1 MSDSNNDDTSKKGE
15 EREVTDPVTHL
26 PLLIHDNTSFE
37 LHQVSYPSSNSPVG
51 QMDAVVRNELRH
63 RRWQYSDSQGKRK
76 SRAFM
81 TSAVA
86 AGAGGAASLA
96 LSWIFRTFVSSSEVL
111 NLVLGGATCCV
122 IGLVAGGAVLHYGG
136 QEEEQSSIDDDD
148 DRTRPEPLAGP
159 ETAAWLNSFLAS
171 LWPIVNPA
179 LFTSVSD
186 MLEDAL
192 QATLPKLVHGVRVA
206 DIGQG
211 TEPLRILG
219 VRSLSANET
228 SGTKPE
234 DGDFVNLE
242 LAVAYKARSVGQ
254 DAGLTGRS
262 RNAHLLM
269 EFYLSGG
276 IVLPVWVEL
285 TGLVAKMRLR
295 VQLMPNP
302 PFLSLMT
309 LTLLGQP
316 KVEIHCTPLAQN
328 FLNIMDIP
336 GLSGWLQSAI
346 DMAVGQYVA
355 PRSLNL
361 DLKTLLTGKEKM
373 DTDAIGAVIVTLK
386 SAQGFR
392 NGDEGKFWLSKKQK
406 QGDPYVSVGWG
417 KWGKPFC
424 STRIIENES
433 RPVWEETMM
442 LLVTPAEI
450 HARERLRLQLWD
462 SGRSLVFLQQLSVT
476 DPIPDRFSADDILG
490 TVEISLHDII
500 ETSNQSRSR
509 QDDLVASDGSK
520 WPGVLHWSVGYFSKT
535 DVAATTETVI
545 QEDENAHAAMP
556 ERDTQSAEMR
566 EQKQKD
572 LKEKEDEIIA
582 STKPSDEWLS
592 GILSVSIEQIT
603 ELGVQKKRK
612 DSDLP
617 SPYCTVIVN
626 HQRMYKTR
634 TKMKTKKPYFN
645 ASTERF
651 IKNWFDAT
659 VIIAARDARVHETDP
674 LLGVVVLPLQKI
686 FKHRSQV
693 TDSFP
698 LVGGIG
704 YGRVRLSLAFRSV
717 QAKLPRELLGW
728 DLCTLEIQP
737 SVKTSANF
745 PADLASCKL
754 IVQTP
759 YGRRKMY
766 PHPDG
771 GWKTKIESR
780 SVRLAVKNR
789 YASCLLVQFQK
800 RALGPDVIPA
810 FSTLWLKDIPDGEEL
825 AVTLTVRKN
834 VNDALTRARF
844 NATTDIG
851 EPIGSIDVK
860 VKLWPG
866 LSGYHQYMADKD
878 ASLAEV
884 MEVLDCAEES
894 HDDIQRDVLYE
905 SDSSV
910 SSVSSTSGSS
920 DGTIDGVKNQ
930 FKDYRKRKGELH
942 RKHRGLMQWKG
953 VRNIA
958 WLGRSVE
965 NKADKLEHKLKGK
978 LKHQQKEMGIEREV

>member
-1 MSDSNNDDTSKKGE
+1 
-15 EREVTDPVTHL
+15 
-26 PLLIHDNTSFE
+26 
-37 LHQVSYPSSNSPVG
+37 
-51 QMDAVVRNELRH
+51 MD
-63 RRWQYSDSQGKRK
+63 GKR
-76 SRAFM
+76 
-81 TSAVA
+81 
-86 AGAGGAASLA
+86 L
-96 LSWIFRTFVSSSEVL
+96 
-111 NLVLGGATCCV
+111 
-122 IGLVAGGAVLHYGG
+122 
-136 QEEEQSSIDDDD
+136 
-148 DRTRPEPLAGP
+148 P
-159 ETAAWLNSFLAS
+159 ETAAWLNSFLATV
-171 LWPIVNPA
+171 WPIINPA

-211 TEPLRILG
+211 SEPLRILG
-219 VRSLSANET
+219 VRSLNADET
-228 SGTKPE
+228 A
-234 DGDFVNLE
+234 VNLE
-242 LAVAYKARSVGQ
+242 LAVAMP
-254 DAGLTGRS
+254 GLTGRS

-276 IVLPVWVEL
+276 VVLPVWVEL

-302 PFLSLMT
+302 PFLSFMT

-316 KVEIHCTPLAQN
+316 KLAKN

-336 GLSGWLQSAI
+336 GLSDWLQSAI

-361 DLKTLLTGKEKM
+361 DLKTLLTGKEKT
-373 DTDAIGAVIVTLK
+373 DTDAIGVIVITLK
-386 SAQGFR
+386 SAEGFR
-392 NGDEGKFWLSKKQK
+392 NGDEGKK

-424 STRIIENES
+424 STRIIENEA
-433 RPVWEETMM
+433 RPVWEETMV

-462 SGRSLVFLQQLSVT
+462 S
-476 DPIPDRFSADDILG
+476 DRFSADDILG
-490 TVEISLHDII
+490 TVETPLHDII
-500 ETSNQSRSR
+500 ATSNQSRSR

-520 WPGVLHWSVGYFSKT
+520 WPGTLHWRDPQSVEIK
-535 DVAATTETVI
+535 
-545 QEDENAHAAMP
+545 
-556 ERDTQSAEMR
+556 
-566 EQKQKD
+566 EQKQND

-582 STKPSDEWLS
+582 NTKPSDEWLS
-592 GILSVSIEQIT
+592 GILSVTVEQIT
-603 ELGVQKKRK
+603 ELGVPKVREAGAPKNE

-617 SPYCTVIVN
+617 SPYCTIIVN
-626 HQRMYKTR
+626 HQQVYKTR

-645 ASTERF
+645 ASSERF
-651 IKNWFDAT
+651 IKNWPDTT

-674 LLGVVVLPLQKI
+674 LLGVVVLPLQKL

-698 LVGGIG
+698 LIGGIG
-704 YGRVRLSLAFRSV
+704 YGRLRLSLAFRSV

-737 SVKTSANF
+737 DVQTSANF
-745 PADLASCKL
+745 PVDLGSCKL
-754 IVQTP
+754 IAETP
-759 YGRRKMY
+759 YGRRKLY

-771 GWKTKIESR
+771 GWKPKIESR
-780 SVRLAVKNR
+780 SIRLAVKNR

-800 RALGPDVIPA
+800 RVLGPDVIPA

-825 AVTLTVRKN
+825 SVTLTVWKN

-844 NATTDIG
+844 NASTDIG
-851 EPIGSIDVK
+851 ESLGSIDVK

-878 ASLAEV
+878 PSLAEV
-884 MEVLDCAEES
+884 MEILDCAEES
-894 HDDIQRDVLYE
+894 RDDIQRDVLYE

-920 DGTIDGVKNQ
+920 EGTIDGVKNQ
-930 FKDYRKRKGELH
+930 FKEYRKRKGELH

-958 WLGRSVE
+958 WIGRSVE
-965 NKADKLEHKLKGK
+965 HKADKLEHKLKGK

>member
-1 MSDSNNDDTSKKGE
+1 MSDSNNDDTSRKGE

-37 LHQVSYPSSNSPVG
+37 LCQVSYRSINSPAD
-51 QMDAVVRNELRH
+51 QMDAVLRDELRH

-76 SRAFM
+76 SRAFV
-81 TSAVA
+81 TGAVA

-96 LSWIFRTFVSSSEVL
+96 LSWMFRTFVSSSEVL

-122 IGLVAGGAVLHYGG
+122 MGLVAGGAVLHYGG
-136 QEEEQSSIDDDD
+136 QEEQPPMNDDNDS
-148 DRTRPEPLAGP
+148 RPEPVTDP
-159 ETAAWLNSFLAS
+159 ETAAWFNSFLAS

-192 QATLPKLVHGVRVA
+192 QATLPKLVHGIRVA

-211 TEPLRILG
+211 SEPLRILG
-219 VRSLSANET
+219 VRSLNADET

-234 DGDFVNLE
+234 DGNFVNLE
-242 LAVAYKARSVGQ
+242 LAVAYKARSAGQ
-254 DAGLTGRS
+254 DAGLTGCS

-285 TGLVAKMRLR
+285 TGLVAKTRLR

-361 DLKTLLTGKEKM
+361 DLKMLLTGKEKT
-373 DTDAIGAVIVTLK
+373 DTDAIGVIVVTLK

-392 NGDEGKFWLSKKQK
+392 NGDEGKSWLSKRQK

-462 SGRSLVFLQQLSVT
+462 S
-476 DPIPDRFSADDILG
+476 DRFSADDILG
-490 TVEISLHDII
+490 TVETSLHDII
-500 ETSNQSRSR
+500 ETSETSNQSRLR

-535 DVAATTETVI
+535 TLEHHSKDAAAISETVN
-545 QEDENAHAAMP
+545 QEDENGCAAMP
-556 ERDTQSAEMR
+556 GRSAQSVEIR
-566 EQKQKD
+566 EQKLKD
-572 LKEKEDEIIA
+572 MKEKKDEIIA

-592 GILSVSIEQIT
+592 GILSVNIEQIT
-603 ELGVQKKRK
+603 ELGIQKARDVGELEKE
-612 DSDLP
+612 DGDLP

-626 HQRMYKTR
+626 HQQVYKTR
-634 TKMKTKKPYFN
+634 TKMKSKKPYFN

-651 IKNWFDAT
+651 IKNWPDTT

-674 LLGVVVLPLQKI
+674 LLGVIVLPLQKL

-698 LVGGIG
+698 LIGGIG
-704 YGRVRLSLAFRSV
+704 YGRLRFSLAFRSV
-717 QAKLPRELLGW
+717 QAKLLREFLGW

-754 IVQTP
+754 IAETP
-759 YGRRKMY
+759 YGRRKLY

-789 YASCLLVQFQK
+789 YATCLLVQFQK
-800 RALGPDVIPA
+800 RVLGPDVIPA

-825 AVTLTVRKN
+825 IVTLPVKKN
-834 VNDALTRARF
+834 VNDTLTRARF
-844 NATTDIG
+844 NASNDIG

-866 LSGYHQYMADKD
+866 LSGYHQCMADKD

-894 HDDIQRDVLYE
+894 CDNVQRDVLYE

-910 SSVSSTSGSS
+910 LSVSSASESS

-930 FKDYRKRKGELH
+930 FKDYRKREGELH

-965 NKADKLEHKLKGK
+965 NKANKLEHKLKGK
-978 LKHQQKEMGIEREV
+978 LKHQQKEMGIEKEV

>member
-1 MSDSNNDDTSKKGE
+1 MSDSNNDDTGSKGE

-26 PLLIHDNTSFE
+26 PLLIHDNTSLE
-37 LHQVSYPSSNSPVG
+37 LHQVSYPSSDSPAG
-51 QMDAVVRNELRH
+51 QMDAVVRDELQH

-76 SRAFM
+76 SRAFI

-96 LSWIFRTFVSSSEVL
+96 LSWMFRTFVSSSEIL
-111 NLVLGGATCCV
+111 NLVLGGAACCV
-122 IGLVAGGAVLHYGG
+122 MGLVAGGAVLHYG
-136 QEEEQSSIDDDD
+136 EQDEQPVIDDGNDS
-148 DRTRPEPLAGP
+148 RPEPFTSP

-171 LWPIVNPA
+171 LWPIINPA

-192 QATLPKLVHGVRVA
+192 QATLPKLIHGVRVA

-211 TEPLRILG
+211 SEPLRILG
-219 VRSLSANET
+219 VRSLNADEA
-228 SGTKPE
+228 SGTKSE

-242 LAVAYKARSVGQ
+242 LAVAYKARSAGQ

-276 IVLPVWVEL
+276 VVLPVWVEL

-316 KVEIHCTPLAQN
+316 KVEIHCTPLAKN

-336 GLSGWLQSAI
+336 GLSDWLQSAI

-361 DLKTLLTGKEKM
+361 DLKTLLTGKEKT
-373 DTDAIGAVIVTLK
+373 DTDAIGVVVVTLK
-386 SAQGFR
+386 SAEGFR

-424 STRIIENES
+424 STRIIENEA
-433 RPVWEETMM
+433 RPVWEETMV

-462 SGRSLVFLQQLSVT
+462 S
-476 DPIPDRFSADDILG
+476 DRFSADDILG
-490 TVEISLHDII
+490 TVETPLHDII
-500 ETSNQSRSR
+500 ETSNQSKSR
-509 QDDLVASDGSK
+509 QDGLVASDGSK
-520 WPGVLHWSVGYFSKT
+520 WPGILHWSVGYFSKT
-535 DVAATTETVI
+535 DLEHHSKDVAAVSETVN
-545 QEDENAHAAMP
+545 QEDANGPAARP
-556 ERDTQSAEMR
+556 RRDTESVEIR
-566 EQKQKD
+566 EQKKND
-572 LKEKEDEIIA
+572 SKEKEDEIIA

-592 GILSVSIEQIT
+592 GILSVSVEQIT
-603 ELGVQKKRK
+603 ELGVPKVREAGVPEKE

-617 SPYCTVIVN
+617 SPYCTIIVN
-626 HQRMYKTR
+626 HQQVYKTR

-651 IKNWFDAT
+651 IKNWSDTT

-674 LLGVVVLPLQKI
+674 LLGVVVLPLQKL

-698 LVGGIG
+698 LIGGIG
-704 YGRVRLSLAFRSV
+704 YGRLRLSLAFRSV
-717 QAKLPRELLGW
+717 QAKLPREFLGW

-745 PADLASCKL
+745 PVDLGSCKL
-754 IVQTP
+754 IAETS
-759 YGRRKMY
+759 YGRRKLY

-771 GWKTKIESR
+771 GWKPKIEGR

-800 RALGPDVIPA
+800 RVLGPDVIPA
-810 FSTLWLKDIPDGEEL
+810 FSTLWLKDIPDGEDL
-825 AVTLTVRKN
+825 SMTLTVWRN

-844 NATTDIG
+844 NASTDIG

-884 MEVLDCAEES
+884 MDILDCAEES
-894 HDDIQRDVLYE
+894 RDDIQRDVLYE

-920 DGTIDGVKNQ
+920 EGTIDGVKNQ
-930 FKDYRKRKGELH
+930 FKEYRKRKGELH

-978 LKHQQKEMGIEREV
+978 LKHQQKEMGIEKEV